1 MLQAVIETTKGTIVL
16 ELYKDKTPNTVNNFV
31 KLINQGYYNGIVF
44 HRVIPDFMVQTGDP
58 TGTGRGGPG
67 YEIEC
72 EIRADLKHAT
82 GSLSMA
88 HKGQCEHNKA
98 TGQKQGGTCT
108 GGSQFF
114 ITHRAT
120 SHLDGIHTVFGQ
132 VVQGQEVVNAIQQ
145 GDKMTTV
152 AVREV

>member
-1 MLQAVIETTKGTIVL
+1 MPKQATFETTKGTITIDL
-16 ELYKDKTPNTVNNFV
+16 FEQEAPKTVANFE
-31 KLINQGYYNGIVF
+31 KLANSGYYNGVPF
-44 HRVIPDFMVQTGDP
+44 HRVIADFMIQGGDP

-72 EIRADLKHAT
+72 EIHPEKKHNT

-88 HKGQCEHNKA
+88 HKGSCRHDPK
-98 TGQKQGGTCT
+98 TGKKLSGTCT

-120 SHLDGIHTVFGQ
+120 SHLDGVHTVFGQ
-132 VVQGQEVVNAIQQ
+132 VSSGQDIVNKIAQ
-145 GDKMTTV
+145 GDKMTKVTV
-152 AVREV
+152 K

>member
-1 MLQAVIETTKGTIVL
+1 MVQAVIETTKGTIVL
-16 ELYKDKTPNTVNNFV
+16 ELFADKTPNTVNNFV
-31 KLINQGYYNGIVF
+31 KLANQGYYNGIVF
-44 HRVIPDFMVQTGDP
+44 HRVIPDFMIQTGDP

-72 EIRADLKHAT
+72 EIRADLRHQT

-88 HKGQCEHNKA
+88 HKGQCQHNPA
-98 TGQKQGGTCT
+98 TGQKQGGVCT

-132 VVQGQEVVNAIQQ
+132 VIQGQEVVNAIQQ
-145 GDKMTTV
+145 GDKMVTV
-152 AVREV
+152 TIK

>member
-1 MLQAVIETTKGTIVL
+1 MLQCVMETTKGTIIL

-31 KLINQGYYNGIVF
+31 KLINQGYYNGLSF
-44 HRVIPDFMVQTGDP
+44 HRVIPNFMIQGGCPD
-58 TGTGRGGPG
+58 GTGAGGPG

-72 EIRADLKHAT
+72 EIRADIKHQA

-88 HKGQCEHNKA
+88 HKGQCQHDA
-98 TGQKQGGTCT
+98 TGQKKSGKCT
-108 GGSQFF
+108 GGGQFF

-132 VVQGQEVVNAIQQ
+132 VIEGQNVVDAIAG
-145 GDKMTTV
+145 GDKMTSVT
-152 AVREV
+152 VREA

>member
-1 MLQAVIETTKGTIVL
+1 MVQAVIETTKGTIVL
-16 ELYKDKTPNTVNNFV
+16 ELFADKTPNTVNNFV
-31 KLINQGYYNGIVF
+31 KLAKQGYYNGIVF
-44 HRVIPDFMVQTGDP
+44 HRVIPDFMIQTGDP

-72 EIRADLKHAT
+72 EIRPDLKHQT

-88 HKGQCEHNKA
+88 HKGQCQHNPG
-98 TGQKQGGTCT
+98 TGQKQGGVCT

-132 VVQGQEVVNAIQQ
+132 VLQGQEVVNAIQQ
-145 GDKMTTV
+145 GDKMTNVTI
-152 AVREV
+152 REG

>member
-1 MLQAVIETTKGTIVL
+1 MVQAVIETTKGTIVL
-16 ELYKDKTPNTVNNFV
+16 ELFADKTPSTVNNFV
-31 KLINQGYYNGIVF
+31 KLANQGYYNGIVF

-72 EIRADLKHAT
+72 EIRADLKHQT

-88 HKGQCEHNKA
+88 HKGQCQHDKFS
-98 TGQKQGGTCT
+98 GQKQGGVCT

-132 VVQGQEVVNAIQQ
+132 VIQGQEVVNAIQQ
-145 GDKMTTV
+145 GDKMVNVTIK
-152 AVREV
+152 

>member
-1 MLQAVIETTKGTIVL
+1 METTKGTIIL
-16 ELYKDKTPNTVNNFV
+16 ELFRDKTPNTVNNFV
-31 KLINQGYYNGIVF
+31 KLANQGYYNGLSF
-44 HRVIPDFMVQTGDP
+44 HRVIDNFMIQGGCPDG
-58 TGTGRGGPG
+58 TGTGGPG

-72 EIRADLKHAT
+72 EIRPDLKHQT

-88 HKGQCEHNKA
+88 HKGQCQHNPA
-98 TGQKQGGTCT
+98 TGQKQGGRCT

-132 VVQGQEVVNAIQQ
+132 VIQGQEVVDAIAK
-145 GDKMTTV
+145 GDKMNSVTIKET
-152 AVREV
+152 